1 MLLNVFAKKRTG
13 KDGKVFYNFLSTLTK
28 KDGEKETV
36 QLKFREDAGLPNASK
51 CPMTIVVDKAD
62 ANLVKK
68 MVTVEKDGEVKEI
81 EQRTLWISK
90 YGYKGGYVDHSLDE
104 YED

>member
-13 KDGKVFYNFLSTLTK
+13 KDGKVFYNFLSTITK
-28 KDGEKETV
+28 KDGEKVTV

-51 CPMTIVVDKAD
+51 CPMTISVDKSD
-62 ANLVKK
+62 ANLTNKT
-68 MVTVEKDGEVKEI
+68 VTIDKDGEAKEI
-81 EQRTLWISK
+81 EQRTLWVSK
-90 YGYKGGYVDHSLDE
+90 YDYIGDYVDHSLDE

>member
-28 KDGEKETV
+28 KDGEQETV
-36 QLKFREDAGLPNASK
+36 QLKFTEDAGLPNASK
-51 CPMTIVVDKAD
+51 CPMTIEVDKAD

-68 MVTVEKDGEVKEI
+68 MVTVEKNGEEKEI
-81 EQRTLWISK
+81 EQRTLWINK
-90 YGYKGGYVDHSLDE
+90 YEYKGDYVDHSLDE